1 MREARIAPLGLQD
14 PAPPITVRLGVIG
27 ALVFLTFCLLILRLW
42 QLQGVEGENFR
53 ALSENNRLR
62 LKRTPPLRGVIY
74 DRRMRVMVDNRP
86 AFNVVLVPE
95 DVRNVP
101 NQSFAQVIFRL
112 PDNVSVGKCSLTV
125 KAHGQASNV
134 ATIRIRI

>member
-1 MREARIAPLGLQD
+1 MREARTAPLGLQD
-14 PAPPITVRLGVIG
+14 PAPPIAARLGVIG
-27 ALVFLTFCLLILRLW
+27 VLISLTFCLLAVRLW
-42 QLQGVEGENFR
+42 QLQGVEGDSFR

-95 DVRNVP
+95 DVRDVP
-101 NQSFAQVIFRL
+101 TTLA
-112 PDNVSVGKCSLTV
+112 
-125 KAHGQASNV
+125 AV
-134 ATIRIRI
+134 AEFLRDPALLR